1 MSDLPKKVQINE
13 EGPREG
19 FQFEKGPIATQRKI
33 ELIDALSQTGLKQ
46 IQVCSFVPPKN
57 VPGMADADD
66 VVRGFEKRPGVRY
79 TALWLNEKGL
89 HRALGFDK
97 LDVKGSISLTASEA
111 FLKRNQNRTMA
122 ENVEAQ
128 RRIIDMYKENRVP
141 VERASIM
148 AAFGCNFEGDVSTQ
162 RVLDLAQQALDLAAE
177 ADLEIKVFSLAD
189 TMAWATPGSVKRV
202 VGAMREKFPHLKLA
216 LHLHDT
222 RGMGIANA
230 YAGMEMGVDIFDAS
244 VAGLGG
250 CPFAAHKGAAG
261 NVCTEDL
268 VFMCEEMGIDTGVD
282 LDALIAAA
290 QLAEEVVGHPLP
302 GSVMRGGSLKAL
314 RERAKGAVPA

>member
-1 MSDLPKKVQINE
+1 MSDIPTRVQINE

-19 FQFEKGPIATQRKI
+19 FQFEKGPIETQRKI
-33 ELIDALSQTGLKQ
+33 ALVDALSRTGLAQ

-57 VPGMADADD
+57 VPGMADADE
-66 VVRGFEKRPGVRY
+66 VVAGFTRHPGVRY

-89 HRALGFDK
+89 HRALAAGK

-111 FLKRNQNRTMA
+111 FLRRNQNRSMA

-128 RRIIDMYKENRVP
+128 RRIIDMYRENRVP

-148 AAFGCNFEGDVSTQ
+148 AAFGCNFEGDIPVE
-162 RVLDLAQQALDLAAE
+162 RVLDLAQQALDLAGE
-177 ADLEIKVFSLAD
+177 AGIEIRVFNLAD
-189 TMAWATPGSVKRV
+189 TMAWATPGSIKRV
-202 VGAMREKFPHLKLA
+202 VGAMRNRYPQLKIA

-230 YAGMEMGVDIFDAS
+230 YAGLQCGVDIFDAS

-268 VFMCEEMGIDTGVD
+268 VFMCEEMGIETGVD
-282 LDALIAAA
+282 LDKLIEAA
-290 QLAEEVVGHPLP
+290 QLAEEIVGHPLP
-302 GSVMRGGSLKAL
+302 GSVMRGGSLKRL
-314 RERAKGAVPA
+314 REQARAAALA